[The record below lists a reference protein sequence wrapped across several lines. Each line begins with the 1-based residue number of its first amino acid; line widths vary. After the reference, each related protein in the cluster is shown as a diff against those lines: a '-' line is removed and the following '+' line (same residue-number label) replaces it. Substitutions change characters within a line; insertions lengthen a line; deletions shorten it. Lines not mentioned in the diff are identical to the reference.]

1 MRGIVLCIFIVSL
14 LPPPLSLS
22 LSLSLLSLSL
32 SLSSLPFFIDKLYAI
47 GGETTQYCYKSVE
60 EYDPVT
66 NTWTI
71 VPDMHTARSG
81 AGAAALDGRY

>member
-1 MRGIVLCIFIVSL
+1 MLLVFRCIS
-14 LPPPLSLS
+14 LSLS
-22 LSLSLLSLSL
+22 LSLSLPLL
-32 SLSSLPFFIDKLYAI
+32 IDKLYAI

-66 NTWTI
+66 NMWSI

-81 AGAAALDGRY
+81 AGAASLDGR

>member
-1 MRGIVLCIFIVSL
+1 MYIYCIS
-14 LPPPLSLS
+14 PPPPSLSLS
-22 LSLSLLSLSL
+22 LSLSLSSL